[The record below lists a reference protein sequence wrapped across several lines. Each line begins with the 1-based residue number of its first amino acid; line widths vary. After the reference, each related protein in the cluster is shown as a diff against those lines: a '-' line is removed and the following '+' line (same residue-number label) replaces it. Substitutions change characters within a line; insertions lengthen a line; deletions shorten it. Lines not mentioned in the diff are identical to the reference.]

1 MNLSDI
7 PSILRLGEFCGRLI
21 LEIKKRKKKSKTKP
35 RPRKR
40 KQTKEEELINYL
52 LTHKAED
59 SLKKL
64 SAEYLV
70 KNRQRL
76 IRKIEKKV
84 LDEL

>member
-7 PSILRLGEFCGRLI
+7 TSILSFGEFCGRLI

-35 RPRKR
+35 RPRLR

-52 LTHKAED
+52 LTHKPED

-64 SAEYLV
+64 GAEYLV
-70 KNRQRL
+70 KNRNRL
-76 IRKIEKKV
+76 LRKIEKKV
-84 LDEL
+84 LEEL